1 MSSGLKCLRNLEKTV
16 STPTNKQLTVQS
28 VMLPLDKVPV
38 VQGTTLFKEA
48 LDEMSRFRL
57 GIACVVGERQQLIG
71 ILTDGDI
78 RRKLVKVQKPLS
90 ALFVDDAEVHAIKQ
104 PTTVRPGDSLGKAV
118 EVMGERQ
125 VWDLPVVDDEGRLVG
140 LLHLHPAVKALL
152 PSGQA

>member
-1 MSSGLKCLRNLEKTV
+1 M
-16 STPTNKQLTVQS
+16 STPTTKALNVQS
-28 VMLPLDKVPV
+28 VMLPPDKIPV

-57 GIACVVGERQQLIG
+57 GIACVVDADNRLLG

-104 PTTVRPGDSLGKAV
+104 PTTVKPSESLAKAV
-118 EVMGERQ
+118 EIMGERQ
-125 VWDLPVVDDEGRLVG
+125 VWDLPVVDDDSRLVG

-152 PSGQA
+152 PSVRS